1 MTEFKGFF
9 SLKKKAYKRAVN
21 GYIPK
26 SVIIPLRQDFKE
38 DCKLLVNLGDSVEE
52 GHLIARFDRD
62 GKNPSTVFSP
72 VPGIVENIELS
83 PSPDGFYSKAVRIRT
98 FGKSFRNGKR
108 FSEKS

>member
-38 DCKLLVNLGDSVEE
+38 DCKLLVKLGDSVQE

-83 PSPDGFYSKAVRIRT
+83 PSGHLSFLAKKRVKLT
-98 FGKSFRNGKR
+98 GKVLHHIQ
-108 FSEKS
+108 